1 MKKVLITFIMML
13 IALCAGITTV
23 QAASFDVTITPKA
36 TEIKRG
42 DTVDVTVAVK
52 NLSFDATRGLV
63 GFTANLEYD
72 KTVFNELTVGEGYV
86 AEDFSAGKGW
96 GFPNYQPADNSVACT
111 YGGWLTKDN
120 DVFTVTFKVKDAAK
134 LGSTTIALKNVKGT
148 DGEIEVAASN
158 VSTVLTIKE
167 KETTPAPGDGGNT
180 TPPPTTTVKPT
191 VTVSQEKVTNGI
203 KVTLTSNKEL
213 ATTAGWTLSSD
224 KKQLSRVYTADFAGT
239 ITIKDA
245 NGIESDPIKLDV
257 KLGTPETPN
266 NPGNN
271 EKPGTTEDKTAPTAT
286 VKYAKGTKGVTV
298 TVVANEELKPLD
310 GWTLSADKKTL
321 TKLYTADFSGTI
333 TIQDLAGNKSAA
345 IKIDVDVDGKDG
357 NGAGSGNNNNNDN
370 GGGSQSKD
378 PLPKTGARYIVPVI
392 ALVAIIGTGAFIR
405 YKSMEY

>member
-23 QAASFDVTITPKA
+23 QATASFDVKIKPSA
-36 TEIKRG
+36 TEVKRG
-42 DTVDVTVAVK
+42 DTVNVTVSAT
-52 NLSFDATRGLV
+52 NLTMDADRGLM
-63 GFTANLEYD
+63 GFTAIINYD
-72 KTVFNELTVGEGYV
+72 KTVFNELKVGEGYL
-86 AEDFSAGKGW
+86 AEDFTAGKGW
-96 GFPNYQPADNSVACT
+96 GFPNYQPEDDSVACT
-111 YGGWLTKDN
+111 AGGWIKN
-120 DVFTVTFKVKDAAK
+120 DSDIFTIAFTVKDTAK
-134 LGSTTIALKNVKGT
+134 LGSTTITLKNIVGS
-148 DGEIEVAASN
+148 DGENDIDATG

-180 TPPPTTTVKPT
+180 NPPTTTVKPT
-191 VTVSQEKVTNGI
+191 ITVSQEKVTNGI
-203 KVTLTSNKEL
+203 KVTLTSDKEL

-224 KKQLSRVYTADFAGT
+224 KKQLSRVYTADYSGT

-271 EKPGTTEDKTAPTAT
+271 QTPGTTEDKTAPTAT
-286 VKYAKGTKGVTV
+286 VKYAKGTTGVTV
-298 TVVANEELKPLD
+298 TVVANEQLKPLD

-321 TKLYTADFSGTI
+321 TRLYTADFSGTI
-333 TIQDLAGNKSAA
+333 TIEDLAGNKSAA

-378 PLPKTGARYIVPVI
+378 PLPKTGAGYIVPVI

>member
-13 IALCAGITTV
+13 IALCIGITTV

-36 TEIKRG
+36 TEVKRG

-96 GFPNYQPADNSVACT
+96 GFPNYQPTDNSVACT

-167 KETTPAPGDGGNT
+167 KETTPEDGGNT

-257 KLGTPETPN
+257 KLGTPSTPN

-271 EKPGTTEDKTAPTAT
+271 QTPGTTEDKTAPTAT

-378 PLPKTGARYIVPVI
+378 PLPKTGAGYIVPVI